1 MNLLYTLALTSV
13 YIFNLLGQYLS
24 VGEDGKPAISD
35 KPVAMDVTAATA
47 ADETPSKNAN
57 RWNFGGKD
65 IKWILKSSANGT
77 YTLGYQDS
85 DAYSTA
91 FVYTQNGAIVTS
103 YEEPDVTFESEHES
117 AHWKVSTEAPKNQ
130 AVTLDEAQPYE
141 RPTFT
146 GSNVDV
152 TLKRK
157 LYTDEW
163 NSLCLPFSLSA
174 AQIAELWGPGSKVA
188 ILTGDS
194 ETKLSFSI
202 CDDIKAGK
210 PCLLDP
216 ESVNTTDHTY
226 EIKGI
231 KVSTWKNNSD
241 LQYIVGSTRMKGFF
255 SPTTINKGSYVIGEA
270 NKVYHLV
277 SNMEAKGFR
286 CYFEDVTG
294 RNRQLTWGI
303 DDNTTG
309 IDGTFVT
316 PQAPKVGNIYTVNG
330 QLVRRNSTA
339 AGLAPGVYIMN
350 GIKLIV
356 K

>member
-13 YIFNLLGQYLS
+13 YIFNSQGQYLS
-24 VGEDGKPAISD
+24 VGEDGKPVLS
-35 KPVAMDVTAATA
+35 KEPVAMDVTDAN
-47 ADETPSKNAN
+47 ETPKTKDAGRKNFN
-57 RWNFGGKD
+57 GTD
-65 IKWILKSSANGT
+65 IKWILKSSADGT

-91 FVYTQNGAIVTS
+91 FIYTQNGAIVTS
-103 YEEPDVTFESEHES
+103 YEEPDATFEP
-117 AHWKVSTEAPKNQ
+117 AQWKVSKKQ
-130 AVTLDEAQPYE
+130 AVTLDEAQKYE

-146 GSNVDV
+146 GPYVDV

-157 LYTDEW
+157 LYADEW

-174 AQIAELWGPGSKVA
+174 AQIAKLWGEGTKVA

-202 CDDIKAGK
+202 CDDIEAGK
-210 PCLLDP
+210 PCLLEP
-216 ESVNTTDHTY
+216 EIVNTTDHTY
-226 EIKGI
+226 EIKNI
-231 KVSTWKNNSD
+231 VVSTWKNNSD

-316 PQAPKVGNIYTVNG
+316 PEAPKVGNIYTVNG

>member
-13 YIFNLLGQYLS
+13 YIFNSLGQYLS
-24 VGEDGKPAISD
+24 VGAYGKPAISD
-35 KPVAMDVTAATA
+35 KPVAMEISKAT
-47 ADETPSKNAN
+47 ETPSKDAG
-57 RWNFGGKD
+57 RVNFDGKD

-85 DAYSTA
+85 NAYSTA
-91 FVYTQNGAIVTS
+91 FVYTQNGTLATS
-103 YEEPDVTFESEHES
+103 YEEPAATFES
-117 AHWKVSTEAPKNQ
+117 AQWKVSTEAPKNQ
-130 AVTLDEAQPYE
+130 AVTLDEAQNYV

-146 GSNVDV
+146 GSYVDV

-163 NSLCLPFSLSA
+163 NSLCLPFPLSA
-174 AQIAELWGPGSKVA
+174 AQIAELWGAGTKVA

-202 CDDIKAGK
+202 CDNIEAGK

-216 ESVNTTDHTY
+216 KNVNTTDHTY

-231 KVSTWKNNSD
+231 DVSTWEDNSD

-255 SPTTINKGSYVIGEA
+255 SPTTIKIGSYVIGEA

-286 CYFEDVTG
+286 CYFEDVSG
-294 RNRQLTWGI
+294 RNRVLTWGI

>member
-13 YIFNLLGQYLS
+13 YIFNSLGQYLS
-24 VGEDGKPAISD
+24 VGADGKPAISD
-35 KPVAMDVTAATA
+35 KPVAMDVTAAN
-47 ADETPSKNAN
+47 ETPSKDAN

-65 IKWILKSSANGT
+65 IKWILKSSADGT

-91 FVYTQNGAIVTS
+91 FVYTQNGTLATS
-103 YEEPDVTFESEHES
+103 YEEPAATFKS
-117 AHWKVSTEAPKNQ
+117 AQWKYSTEAPKNQ
-130 AVTLDEAQPYE
+130 AVTLDEAQNYE

-146 GSNVDV
+146 GSHVDV

-157 LYTDEW
+157 FNKNEW
-163 NSLCLPFSLSA
+163 NTLCLPFPLSA
-174 AQIAELWGPGSKVA
+174 AQIAELWGASTKVA

-194 ETKLSFSI
+194 ETKLSFSF
-202 CDDIKAGK
+202 CDNIEAGK
-210 PCLLDP
+210 PCLLNP
-216 ESVNTTDHTY
+216 ERVNQEHTY
-226 EIKGI
+226 EIKDI
-231 KVSTWKNNSD
+231 EVSTWNNSD
-241 LQYIVGSTRMKGFF
+241 LQHIVGSTRMKGFF
-255 SPTTINKGSYVIGEA
+255 SPRTIMKGSYVIGEA

-277 SNMEAKGFR
+277 SDMEAKGFR
-286 CYFEDVTG
+286 CYFEDVSDE
-294 RNRQLTWGI
+294 NRQLTWGI

-309 IDGTFVT
+309 IDGTFVA

>member
-13 YIFNLLGQYLS
+13 YIYNSQGQYLS
-24 VGEDGKPAISD
+24 VGADGKPAISD
-35 KPVAMDVTAATA
+35 KPVAMEISKAT
-47 ADETPSKNAN
+47 ETPDKNAG
-57 RWNFGGKD
+57 RVNFDGKD
-65 IKWILKSSANGT
+65 IKWILKSSADGS

-91 FVYTQNGAIVTS
+91 FVYTQNGTLATS
-103 YEEPDVTFESEHES
+103 YEEPAATFKS
-117 AHWKVSTEAPKNQ
+117 AQWKYSTEAPKNQ
-130 AVTLDEAQPYE
+130 AVTLDEAQNYE

-146 GSNVDV
+146 GSHVDV

-157 LYTDEW
+157 LNKNEW
-163 NSLCLPFSLSA
+163 NTLCLPFPLSA
-174 AQIAELWGPGSKVA
+174 AQIAELWGASTKVA

-194 ETKLSFSI
+194 ETKLSFSF
-202 CDDIKAGK
+202 CDNIEAGK
-210 PCLLDP
+210 PCLLNP
-216 ESVNTTDHTY
+216 ERVNQEHTY
-226 EIKGI
+226 EIKDI
-231 KVSTWKNNSD
+231 EVSTWNNSD
-241 LQYIVGSTRMKGFF
+241 LQHIVGSTRMKGFF
-255 SPTTINKGSYVIGEA
+255 SPRTIMKGSYVIGEA

-277 SNMEAKGFR
+277 SDMEAKGFR
-286 CYFEDVTG
+286 CYFEDVSDE
-294 RNRQLTWGI
+294 NRQLTWGI

-309 IDGTFVT
+309 IDGTFVA

>member
-13 YIFNLLGQYLS
+13 YIFNSLGQYLS
-24 VGEDGKPAISD
+24 VGADGKPAISD
-35 KPVAMDVTAATA
+35 KPVAMDVTAAN
-47 ADETPSKNAN
+47 ETPSKDAN

-65 IKWILKSSANGT
+65 IKWILKSSADGT

-85 DAYSTA
+85 NAYSTA
-91 FVYTQNGAIVTS
+91 FVYTLDGTIATS
-103 YEEPDVTFESEHES
+103 YEEPAATFES
-117 AHWKVSTEAPKNQ
+117 AQWTVSTEAPKQQ
-130 AVTLDEAQPYE
+130 AVTLDEAQNYV

-146 GSNVDV
+146 GSYVDV

-163 NSLCLPFSLSA
+163 NSLCLPFPLSA
-174 AQIAELWGPGSKVA
+174 AQIAELWGARTKVA
-188 ILTGDS
+188 RLTGDS

-202 CDDIKAGK
+202 CDNIEAGK
-210 PCLLDP
+210 PCLLNP
-216 ESVNTTDHTY
+216 ESVNQDHTY
-226 EIKGI
+226 EIKDI
-231 KVSTWKNNSD
+231 KVSTWNNSD
-241 LQYIVGSTRMKGFF
+241 LQYIVGSTSTRMKGFF

-277 SNMEAKGFR
+277 SDMKAKGFR
-286 CYFEDVTG
+286 CYFEDVSG

-309 IDGTFVT
+309 IDGTFVK
-316 PQAPKVGNIYTVNG
+316 PEAPKVGNIYTVNG

>member
-13 YIFNLLGQYLS
+13 YIFNSLGQYLS
-24 VGEDGKPAISD
+24 VGADGKPAISD
-35 KPVAMDVTAATA
+35 KPVAMDVTAAN
-47 ADETPSKNAN
+47 ETPSKDAN

-65 IKWILKSSANGT
+65 IKWILKLSADGT

-91 FVYTQNGAIVTS
+91 FVYTLDGAIVTS
-103 YEEPDVTFESEHES
+103 YEEPDATFKS
-117 AHWKVSTEAPKNQ
+117 AQWKYSTEAPKNQ
-130 AVTLDEAQPYE
+130 AVTLDEAQNYV

-146 GSNVDV
+146 GSYVDV

-157 LYTDEW
+157 LNKNEW
-163 NSLCLPFSLSA
+163 NTLCLPFPLSA
-174 AQIAELWGPGSKVA
+174 AQIAELWGASTKVA

-194 ETKLSFSI
+194 ETKLSFSF
-202 CDDIKAGK
+202 CDNIKAGK
-210 PCLLDP
+210 PCLLNP
-216 ESVNTTDHTY
+216 ERVNQEHTY
-226 EIKGI
+226 EIKDI
-231 KVSTWKNNSD
+231 EVSTWNNSD

-255 SPTTINKGSYVIGEA
+255 SPRTIMKGSYVIGEA

-286 CYFEDVTG
+286 CYFEDVSG
-294 RNRQLTWGI
+294 RNRQLTWGFN
-303 DDNTTG
+303 DNTTG

-316 PQAPKVGNIYTVNG
+316 PEAPKVGNIYTVNG

>member
-13 YIFNLLGQYLS
+13 YIFNSLGQYLS
-24 VGEDGKPAISD
+24 VGADGKPAISD
-35 KPVAMDVTAATA
+35 KPVAMDVTAAN
-47 ADETPSKNAN
+47 ETPSKDAN

-65 IKWILKSSANGT
+65 IKWILKSSADGT

-85 DAYSTA
+85 NAYSTA
-91 FVYTQNGAIVTS
+91 FVYTQNGAIATS
-103 YEEPDVTFESEHES
+103 YEEPAATFES
-117 AHWKVSTEAPKNQ
+117 AQWKVSTEAPKQQ
-130 AVTLDEAQPYE
+130 AVTLDEAQNYE

-146 GSNVDV
+146 GFHVDV

-157 LYTDEW
+157 LNKNEW
-163 NSLCLPFSLSA
+163 NTLCLPFPLSA
-174 AQIAELWGPGSKVA
+174 AQIAELWGASTKVA

-194 ETKLSFSI
+194 ETKLSFSF
-202 CDDIKAGK
+202 CDNIEAGK
-210 PCLLDP
+210 PCLLNP
-216 ESVNTTDHTY
+216 ERVNQEHTY
-226 EIKGI
+226 EIKDI
-231 KVSTWKNNSD
+231 EVSTWNNSD
-241 LQYIVGSTRMKGFF
+241 LQHIVGSTRMKGFF
-255 SPTTINKGSYVIGEA
+255 SPRTIMKGSYVIGEA

-277 SNMEAKGFR
+277 SDMEAKGFR
-286 CYFEDVTG
+286 CYFEDVSDE
-294 RNRQLTWGI
+294 NRQLTWGI

-309 IDGTFVT
+309 IDGTFVA

>member
-13 YIFNLLGQYLS
+13 YIYNSLGQYLS

-35 KPVAMDVTAATA
+35 KPVAMEVSKAT
-47 ADETPSKNAN
+47 ETPSKDAN

-65 IKWILKSSANGT
+65 IKWILKSSADGT

-91 FVYTQNGAIVTS
+91 FVYTQNGTLATS
-103 YEEPDVTFESEHES
+103 YEEPAATFKS
-117 AHWKVSTEAPKNQ
+117 AQWKFSTEAPKNQ
-130 AVTLDEAQPYE
+130 AVTLDEAQNYE

-146 GSNVDV
+146 GSHVDV

-157 LYTDEW
+157 LNKNEW
-163 NSLCLPFSLSA
+163 NTLCLPFPLSA
-174 AQIAELWGPGSKVA
+174 AQIAELWGASTKVA

-194 ETKLSFSI
+194 ETKLSFSF
-202 CDDIKAGK
+202 CDNIEAGK
-210 PCLLDP
+210 PCLLNP
-216 ESVNTTDHTY
+216 ERVNQEHTY
-226 EIKGI
+226 EIKDI
-231 KVSTWKNNSD
+231 EVSTWNNSD
-241 LQYIVGSTRMKGFF
+241 LQHIVGSTRMKGFF
-255 SPTTINKGSYVIGEA
+255 SPRTIMKGSYVIGEA

-277 SNMEAKGFR
+277 SDMEAKGFR
-286 CYFEDVTG
+286 CYFEDVSDE
-294 RNRQLTWGI
+294 NRQLTWGI

-309 IDGTFVT
+309 IDGTFVA

>member
-13 YIFNLLGQYLS
+13 YIYNSLGQYLS
-24 VGEDGKPAISD
+24 VGTDGKPAISD
-35 KPVAMDVTAATA
+35 KPVAMEVTKAK
-47 ADETPSKNAN
+47 ETPSKDAG
-57 RWNFGGKD
+57 RVNFDGKD
-65 IKWILKSSANGT
+65 IKWILKSSADGT

-91 FVYTQNGAIVTS
+91 FVYTQNGTLATS
-103 YEEPDVTFESEHES
+103 YEEPAATFKS
-117 AHWKVSTEAPKNQ
+117 AQWKVSTEAPKNQ
-130 AVTLDEAQPYE
+130 AVTLDEAQNYE

-146 GSNVDV
+146 GFYVDV

-157 LYTDEW
+157 FNTNEW
-163 NSLCLPFSLSA
+163 NTLCLPFPLSA
-174 AQIAELWGPGSKVA
+174 AQIAELWGAGSKVA

-194 ETKLSFSI
+194 ETKLFFST
-202 CDDIKAGK
+202 CDNIKAGK

-216 ESVNTTDHTY
+216 KNVNADHTY
-226 EIKGI
+226 EIKDI
-231 KVSTWKNNSD
+231 EVSTWENNSER
-241 LQYIVGSTRMKGFF
+241 QYVAGKTRMVGFF
-255 SPTTINKGSYVIGEA
+255 SPTMVKEGSYVFGDA
-270 NKVYHLV
+270 NKMYHLV
-277 SNMEAKGFR
+277 SDMKAHGFR
-286 CYFEDVTG
+286 CYFEDVAG
-294 RNRQLTWGI
+294 ASRVLTWGI

-309 IDGTFVT
+309 IDGTFVA

>member
-13 YIFNLLGQYLS
+13 YIFNSLGQYLS
-24 VGEDGKPAISD
+24 VGADGKPAISD
-35 KPVAMDVTAATA
+35 KPVAMDVTAAN
-47 ADETPSKNAN
+47 ETPSKDAN

-65 IKWILKSSANGT
+65 IKWILKSSADGT
-77 YTLGYQDS
+77 YTLGYLDS
-85 DAYSTA
+85 NAYSTA
-91 FVYTQNGAIVTS
+91 FVYTQNGAIATS
-103 YEEPDVTFESEHES
+103 YEEPAATFES
-117 AHWKVSTEAPKNQ
+117 AQWKVSTEAPKQQ
-130 AVTLDEAQPYE
+130 AVTLDEAQNYE

-146 GSNVDV
+146 GFHVDV

-157 LYTDEW
+157 LNKNEW
-163 NSLCLPFSLSA
+163 NTLCLPFPLSA
-174 AQIAELWGPGSKVA
+174 AQIAELWGASTKVA

-194 ETKLSFSI
+194 ETKLSFSF
-202 CDDIKAGK
+202 CDNIEAGK
-210 PCLLDP
+210 PCLLNP
-216 ESVNTTDHTY
+216 ERVNQEHTY
-226 EIKGI
+226 EIKDI
-231 KVSTWKNNSD
+231 EVSTWNNSD

-255 SPTTINKGSYVIGEA
+255 SPRTIMKGSYVIGEA

-286 CYFEDVTG
+286 CYFEDVSG
-294 RNRQLTWGI
+294 RNRQLTWGFN
-303 DDNTTG
+303 DNTTG
-309 IDGTFVT
+309 IDGTFVK
-316 PQAPKVGNIYTVNG
+316 PEAPKVGNIYTVNG

>member
-13 YIFNLLGQYLS
+13 YIFNSLGQYLS

-35 KPVAMDVTAATA
+35 KPVAMDVTAAN
-47 ADETPSKNAN
+47 ETPSKDAN

-65 IKWILKSSANGT
+65 IKWILKSSADGT

-85 DAYSTA
+85 NAYSTA
-91 FVYTQNGAIVTS
+91 FVYTQNGAIATS
-103 YEEPDVTFESEHES
+103 YEEPAATFES
-117 AHWKVSTEAPKNQ
+117 AQWKVSTEAPKQQ
-130 AVTLDEAQPYE
+130 AVTLDEAQNYE

-146 GSNVDV
+146 GFHVDV

-157 LYTDEW
+157 LNKNEW
-163 NSLCLPFSLSA
+163 NTLCLPFPLSA
-174 AQIAELWGPGSKVA
+174 AQIAELWGASTKVA

-194 ETKLSFSI
+194 ETKLSFSF
-202 CDDIKAGK
+202 CDNIEAGK
-210 PCLLDP
+210 PYLLNP
-216 ESVNTTDHTY
+216 ERVNQEHTY
-226 EIKGI
+226 EIKDI
-231 KVSTWKNNSD
+231 EVSTWNNSD
-241 LQYIVGSTRMKGFF
+241 LQHIVGSTRMKGFF
-255 SPTTINKGSYVIGEA
+255 SPRTIMKGSYVIGEA

-277 SNMEAKGFR
+277 SDMEAKGFR
-286 CYFEDVTG
+286 CYFEDVSDE
-294 RNRQLTWGI
+294 NRQLTWGI

-309 IDGTFVT
+309 IDGTFVA

>member
-13 YIFNLLGQYLS
+13 YIYNSLGQYLS
-24 VGEDGKPAISD
+24 VGKDGKPAISD
-35 KPVAMDVTAATA
+35 KPVAMEVSKAN
-47 ADETPSKNAN
+47 ETPSKDAN

-91 FVYTQNGAIVTS
+91 FVYTQNGTLATS
-103 YEEPDVTFESEHES
+103 YEEPAATFES
-117 AHWKVSTEAPKNQ
+117 AQWKVSTEAPKQ
-130 AVTLDEAQPYE
+130 QTVTLDEAQNYV

-146 GSNVDV
+146 GSYVDV

-163 NSLCLPFSLSA
+163 NSLCLPFPLSA
-174 AQIAELWGPGSKVA
+174 AQIAELWGAGSKVA

-194 ETKLSFSI
+194 ETKLFFST
-202 CDDIKAGK
+202 CDNIEAGK

-216 ESVNTTDHTY
+216 KNVNADHTY
-226 EIKGI
+226 EIKDI
-231 KVSTWKNNSD
+231 EVSTWENNSER
-241 LQYIVGSTRMKGFF
+241 QYVAGKTRMVGFF
-255 SPTTINKGSYVIGEA
+255 SPTMVKEGSYVFGDA
-270 NKVYHLV
+270 NKMYHLV
-277 SNMEAKGFR
+277 SDMEAKGFR
-286 CYFEDVTG
+286 CYFEDIAGASRV
-294 RNRQLTWGI
+294 LTWGI

-309 IDGTFVT
+309 IDGTFVK
-316 PQAPKVGNIYTVNG
+316 PEAPKVGNIYTVNG

>member
-13 YIFNLLGQYLS
+13 YIYNSLGQYLS
-24 VGEDGKPAISD
+24 VGADGKPAISD
-35 KPVAMDVTAATA
+35 KPVAMEVSKAT
-47 ADETPSKNAN
+47 ETPSKDAN

-65 IKWILKSSANGT
+65 IKWILKSSADGT

-91 FVYTQNGAIVTS
+91 FVYTQNGTLATS
-103 YEEPDVTFESEHES
+103 YEEPAATFES
-117 AHWKVSTEAPKNQ
+117 AQWKVSTEAPKNQ
-130 AVTLDEAQPYE
+130 AVTLDEAQNYV

-146 GSNVDV
+146 GSYVDV

-163 NSLCLPFSLSA
+163 NSLCLPFPLSA
-174 AQIAELWGPGSKVA
+174 AQIAELWGAGTKVA

-202 CDDIKAGK
+202 CDNIEAGK

-216 ESVNTTDHTY
+216 KNVNTTDHTY

-231 KVSTWKNNSD
+231 DVSTWEDNSD

-255 SPTTINKGSYVIGEA
+255 SPTTIKIGSYVIGEA

-277 SNMEAKGFR
+277 SDMEAKGFR
-286 CYFEDVTG
+286 CYFEDVSG
-294 RNRQLTWGI
+294 KNRQLTWGI

-309 IDGTFVT
+309 IDDTFVK
-316 PQAPKVGNIYTVNG
+316 PEVPKVGNIYTVNG

>member
-13 YIFNLLGQYLS
+13 YIFNSLGQYLS
-24 VGEDGKPAISD
+24 VGDDGKPAISD
-35 KPVAMDVTAATA
+35 KPVAMDVTAAN
-47 ADETPSKNAN
+47 ETPSKDAN

-65 IKWILKSSANGT
+65 IKWILKSSADGT

-91 FVYTQNGAIVTS
+91 FVYTQNGTLATS
-103 YEEPDVTFESEHES
+103 YEEPAATFES
-117 AHWKVSTEAPKNQ
+117 AQWKVSTEALKQ
-130 AVTLDEAQPYE
+130 QTVTLDEAQNYV
-141 RPTFT
+141 RPKFT
-146 GSNVDV
+146 GSYVDV

-163 NSLCLPFSLSA
+163 NSLCLPFPLSA
-174 AQIAELWGPGSKVA
+174 AQIAELWGDGSKVA

-202 CDDIKAGK
+202 CDNIEAGK

-216 ESVNTTDHTY
+216 KNVNTTDHTY

-231 KVSTWKNNSD
+231 DVSTWENNSD

-255 SPTTINKGSYVIGEA
+255 SPTTIKIGSYVIGEA

-277 SNMEAKGFR
+277 SDMEAKGFR
-286 CYFEDVTG
+286 CYFEDVSG
-294 RNRQLTWGI
+294 KNRQLTWGI

-309 IDGTFVT
+309 IDGTFVK
-316 PQAPKVGNIYTVNG
+316 PEAPKVGNIYTVNG

>member
-13 YIFNLLGQYLS
+13 YIYNSLGQYLS
-24 VGEDGKPAISD
+24 VGADGKPAISD
-35 KPVAMDVTAATA
+35 KPVAMEVSKAT
-47 ADETPSKNAN
+47 ETPSKDTN

-65 IKWILKSSANGT
+65 IKWILKSSADGT

-91 FVYTQNGAIVTS
+91 FVYTQNGTLATS
-103 YEEPDVTFESEHES
+103 YEEPAATFKS
-117 AHWKVSTEAPKNQ
+117 AQWKVSTEAPKQQ
-130 AVTLDEAQPYE
+130 AVTLDEAQNYAP
-141 RPTFT
+141 PTFT
-146 GSNVDV
+146 GSHVDV

-163 NSLCLPFSLSA
+163 NSLCLPFPLST
-174 AQIAELWGPGSKVA
+174 AQIAELWGAGSKVA
-188 ILTGDS
+188 KLTGDS

-202 CDDIKAGK
+202 CDNIEAGK
-210 PCLLDP
+210 PCLLNP
-216 ESVNTTDHTY
+216 ERVNQDYTY
-226 EIKGI
+226 EIKDI
-231 KVSTWKNNSD
+231 EVSTWDNSD
-241 LQYIVGSTRMKGFF
+241 LQDIVGSTRMVGFF
-255 SPTTINKGSYVIGEA
+255 SPTKINKGSYVIGEA

-277 SNMEAKGFR
+277 SDMEAKGFR
-286 CYFEDVTG
+286 CYFEDVSG

-309 IDGTFVT
+309 IDGTFVK
-316 PQAPKVGNIYTVNG
+316 PEAPKVGNIYTVNG

>member
-13 YIFNLLGQYLS
+13 YIFNSLGQYLS
-24 VGEDGKPAISD
+24 VGADGKPAISD
-35 KPVAMDVTAATA
+35 KPVAMDVTAAN
-47 ADETPSKNAN
+47 ETPSKDAN

-65 IKWILKSSANGT
+65 IKWILKSSADGT

-85 DAYSTA
+85 NAYSTA
-91 FVYTQNGAIVTS
+91 FVYTQNGAIATS
-103 YEEPDVTFESEHES
+103 YEEPAATFES
-117 AHWKVSTEAPKNQ
+117 AQWKVSTEAPKQ
-130 AVTLDEAQPYE
+130 QTVTLDEAQNYE

-146 GSNVDV
+146 GSHVDV

-157 LYTDEW
+157 LNKNEW
-163 NSLCLPFSLSA
+163 NTLCLPFPLSA
-174 AQIAELWGPGSKVA
+174 AQIAELWGASTKVA

-194 ETKLSFSI
+194 ETKLSFSF
-202 CDDIKAGK
+202 CDNIKAGK
-210 PCLLDP
+210 PCLLNP
-216 ESVNTTDHTY
+216 ERVNQEHTY
-226 EIKGI
+226 EIKDI
-231 KVSTWKNNSD
+231 EVSTWNNSD
-241 LQYIVGSTRMKGFF
+241 LQYVVGSTRMKGFF
-255 SPTTINKGSYVIGEA
+255 SPRTIMKGSYVIGEA

-286 CYFEDVTG
+286 CYFEDVSG
-294 RNRQLTWGI
+294 RNRQLTWGFN
-303 DDNTTG
+303 DNTTG

-316 PQAPKVGNIYTVNG
+316 PQAPKVVNIYTFNG

>member
-13 YIFNLLGQYLS
+13 YIFNSLGQYLS
-24 VGEDGKPAISD
+24 VGADGKPAISD
-35 KPVAMDVTAATA
+35 KPVAMDVTAAN
-47 ADETPSKNAN
+47 ETPSKDAN

-65 IKWILKSSANGT
+65 IKWILKSSADGT

-85 DAYSTA
+85 NAYSTA
-91 FVYTQNGAIVTS
+91 FVYTQNGAIATS
-103 YEEPDVTFESEHES
+103 YEEPAATFES
-117 AHWKVSTEAPKNQ
+117 AQWIVSTEAPKQQ
-130 AVTLDEAQPYE
+130 AVTLDEAQNYE

-146 GSNVDV
+146 GFHVDV

-157 LYTDEW
+157 LNKNEW
-163 NSLCLPFSLSA
+163 NTLCLPFPLSA
-174 AQIAELWGPGSKVA
+174 AQIAELWGASTKVA

-194 ETKLSFSI
+194 ETKLSFSF
-202 CDDIKAGK
+202 CDNIEAGK
-210 PCLLDP
+210 PCLLNP
-216 ESVNTTDHTY
+216 ERVNQEHTY
-226 EIKGI
+226 EIKDI
-231 KVSTWKNNSD
+231 EVSTWNNSD

-255 SPTTINKGSYVIGEA
+255 SPRTIMKGSYVIGEA

-286 CYFEDVTG
+286 CYFEDVSG
-294 RNRQLTWGI
+294 RNRQLTWGFN
-303 DDNTTG
+303 DNTTG
-309 IDGTFVT
+309 IDGTFVK
-316 PQAPKVGNIYTVNG
+316 PEAPKVGNIYTVNG

>member
-24 VGEDGKPAISD
+24 VDEDGKPAISD

-130 AVTLDEAQPYE
+130 AVTLDETQDYV

-146 GSNVDV
+146 GSYVDV

-157 LYTDEW
+157 LNTNEW
-163 NSLCLPFSLSA
+163 NTLCLPFPLSA
-174 AQIAELWGPGSKVA
+174 AQIAELWGVGSKVA
-188 ILTGDS
+188 KLTGDS
-194 ETKLSFSI
+194 ETKLFFST

-216 ESVNTTDHTY
+216 KNVNADYTY

-231 KVSTWKNNSD
+231 DVSTWENNSE
-241 LQYIVGSTRMKGFF
+241 LQYVAGKTRMVGFF
-255 SPTTINKGSYVIGEA
+255 SPKMVKEGSYVFGDA
-270 NKVYHLV
+270 NKMYHLV
-277 SNMEAKGFR
+277 SDMKANGFR
-286 CYFEDVTG
+286 CYFEDVKG

-303 DDNTTG
+303 DDNTTD

>member
-13 YIFNLLGQYLS
+13 YIYNSLGQYLS
-24 VGEDGKPAISD
+24 VGADGKPAISD
-35 KPVAMDVTAATA
+35 KPVAMEVSKAT
-47 ADETPSKNAN
+47 ETPSKDAN

-65 IKWILKSSANGT
+65 IKWILKSSADGT

-85 DAYSTA
+85 NAYSTA
-91 FVYTQNGAIVTS
+91 FVYTQNGTLATS
-103 YEEPDVTFESEHES
+103 YEEPAATFKS
-117 AHWKVSTEAPKNQ
+117 AQWKYSTEAPKNQ
-130 AVTLDEAQPYE
+130 AVTLDEAQNYE

-146 GSNVDV
+146 GSHVDV

-157 LYTDEW
+157 LNKNEW
-163 NSLCLPFSLSA
+163 NTLCLPFPLSA
-174 AQIAELWGPGSKVA
+174 AQIAELWGASTKVA

-194 ETKLSFSI
+194 ETKLSFSF
-202 CDDIKAGK
+202 CDNIEAGK
-210 PCLLDP
+210 PCLLNP
-216 ESVNTTDHTY
+216 ERVNQEHTY
-226 EIKGI
+226 EIKDI
-231 KVSTWKNNSD
+231 EVSTWNNSD
-241 LQYIVGSTRMKGFF
+241 LQHIVGSTRMKGFF
-255 SPTTINKGSYVIGEA
+255 SPRTIMKGSYVIGEA

-277 SNMEAKGFR
+277 SDMEAKGFR
-286 CYFEDVTG
+286 CYFEDVSG
-294 RNRQLTWGI
+294 RNRQLTWGFN
-303 DDNTTG
+303 DNTTG
-309 IDGTFVT
+309 IDGTFVA

>member
-13 YIFNLLGQYLS
+13 YIFNSLGQYLS
-24 VGEDGKPAISD
+24 VGADGKPAISD
-35 KPVAMDVTAATA
+35 KPVAMEVSKAN
-47 ADETPSKNAN
+47 ETPAKDAN

-65 IKWILKSSANGT
+65 IKWILKSSADDT

-91 FVYTQNGAIVTS
+91 FVYTLNGALATS
-103 YEEPDVTFESEHES
+103 YEEPAATFES
-117 AHWKVSTEAPKNQ
+117 AQWKVSTEAPKQQ
-130 AVTLDEAQPYE
+130 AVTLDEAQNYV
-141 RPTFT
+141 RPTFI
-146 GSNVDV
+146 GSYVDV

-157 LYTDEW
+157 LYTNEW
-163 NSLCLPFSLSA
+163 NTLCLPFPLSA
-174 AQIAELWGPGSKVA
+174 AQIAELWGAGSKVA

-202 CDDIKAGK
+202 CDNIEAGK

-216 ESVNTTDHTY
+216 KTINENHTY
-226 EIKGI
+226 EIKDI
-231 KVSTWKNNSD
+231 EVSTWENNSD
-241 LQYIVGSTRMKGFF
+241 LQYRAGNTRMVGFF
-255 SPTTINKGSYVIGEA
+255 SPTTVKKGSYGLGEA
-270 NKVYHLV
+270 NKMYHLV
-277 SNMEAKGFR
+277 SDMEAKGFR
-286 CYFEDVTG
+286 CYFEDVAG
-294 RNRQLTWGI
+294 ASRVLTWGI

-316 PQAPKVGNIYTVNG
+316 PQAPKVGNIYTING